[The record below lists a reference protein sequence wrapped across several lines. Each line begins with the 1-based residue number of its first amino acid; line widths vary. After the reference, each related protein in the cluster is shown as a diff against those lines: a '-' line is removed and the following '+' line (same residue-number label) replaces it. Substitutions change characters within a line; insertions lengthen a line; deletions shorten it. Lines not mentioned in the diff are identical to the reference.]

1 MQSLAS
7 YFQLSSLIF
16 LSTLFTTARSKI
28 PLAHPLGAWYNPLSR
43 PVKARLSFLKGK
55 ERKMN
60 KAELLK
66 SVEAPVNENIPELSP
81 GDTVS
86 VHIKITEGDRERTQ
100 IFKGTILLVRGGGN
114 NASFTVRRIAS
125 NGIGVERT
133 FLLRSPR
140 IEKVVVERHNKVRRA
155 RLYFLR
161 ERTGK
166 SARLKQRF

>member
-1 MQSLAS
+1 
-7 YFQLSSLIF
+7 
-16 LSTLFTTARSKI
+16 
-28 PLAHPLGAWYNPLSR
+28 
-43 PVKARLSFLKGK
+43 
-55 ERKMN
+55 MN

-114 NASFTVRRIAS
+114 DASFTVRRIAS

-166 SARLKQRF
+166 RARLKQRF